1 MNPKDADQS
10 SRSAYFFF
18 VDIVGLSDRVLTT
31 EEQVPKIEELTDS
44 VKGCRAFKK
53 VFGESDRSTGAN
65 NLILPTGDGMAIDF
79 GSDFESA
86 LLLAL
91 ELQGKLNEYNMEQKA
106 PEKRVLVRIGLHHG
120 PVIELADIRGSP
132 NVWGDGIIIA
142 RRIMDLG
149 DGGHILISEATAL
162 QLMDF
167 RPKYRRIIHPVGD
180 YPIKHGQSV
189 KLYSVFDEQVGNRET
204 PQKYAEQ
211 IKEENNNVRTSTESL
226 LMVRAD
232 SDINEQDRLEN
243 LYRSVFET
251 RTIDQSYLYW
261 GIEAAERWQK
271 VCKNHDYELHEI
283 SKKLVID
290 YIDEMMKVIK
300 NDTNSEVFDFVN
312 LGVGGGQK
320 DITILSS
327 LLEMAGG
334 SRLRYIPL
342 DESYSMLR
350 AAVDYVWQNYSKIT
364 GSYRNW
370 ETIAILGDVTRL
382 ERYKDLIQSP
392 RVMNPRIYALLGSV
406 IGNFDERLILSNIK
420 NSMSDLDVFIL
431 GADLIAGRT
440 IKELR
445 RGYSIKPIRDLI
457 IYPLKEHLVSYS
469 DEKRVG
475 DFLSRL
481 DRATINAEVQSG
493 KGNVPRSKR
502 VQVYLTVG
510 GLRLNHFYS
519 TKYDLECLKEYLTKT
534 MRFRILKSYTA
545 PDKKTKEDRYVKFIL
560 RKQ

>member
-1 MNPKDADQS
+1 
-10 SRSAYFFF
+10 
-18 VDIVGLSDRVLTT
+18 
-31 EEQVPKIEELTDS
+31 
-44 VKGCRAFKK
+44 
-53 VFGESDRSTGAN
+53 
-65 NLILPTGDGMAIDF
+65 
-79 GSDFESA
+79 
-86 LLLAL
+86 
-91 ELQGKLNEYNMEQKA
+91 
-106 PEKRVLVRIGLHHG
+106 
-120 PVIELADIRGSP
+120 
-132 NVWGDGIIIA
+132 
-142 RRIMDLG
+142 
-149 DGGHILISEATAL
+149 
-162 QLMDF
+162 
-167 RPKYRRIIHPVGD
+167 
-180 YPIKHGQSV
+180 
-189 KLYSVFDEQVGNRET
+189 
-204 PQKYAEQ
+204 
-211 IKEENNNVRTSTESL
+211 
-226 LMVRAD
+226 
-232 SDINEQDRLEN
+232 
-243 LYRSVFET
+243 
-251 RTIDQSYLYW
+251 
-261 GIEAAERWQK
+261 
-271 VCKNHDYELHEI
+271 
-283 SKKLVID
+283 
-290 YIDEMMKVIK
+290 
-300 NDTNSEVFDFVN
+300 
-312 LGVGGGQK
+312 
-320 DITILSS
+320 
-327 LLEMAGG
+327 
-334 SRLRYIPL
+334 
-342 DESYSMLR
+342 MLR